1 MINRLYSVL
10 IFHNAVE
17 KEGDMKRLPVKKIV
31 FKLALIG
38 IQATKQLRKT
48 AQCLNFEDMLS
59 TTWVQ
64 GNAFGIAFFALNIF
78 LNLEEVKGNLMS
90 TSLQYFL
97 AKILILRCAKKGAKK
112 R

>member
-1 MINRLYSVL
+1 MNRLYSVL
-10 IFHNAVE
+10 ILHNAVE
-17 KEGDMKRLPVKKIV
+17 KEGDMKRLPVKKVV

-38 IQATKQLRKT
+38 IQATKHLRKT
-48 AQCLNFEDMLS
+48 AQCLNFKDMLS

-78 LNLEEVKGNLMS
+78 FNLEVKVNLMS

-97 AKILILRCAKKGAKK
+97 AKILILRCAEKGAKK